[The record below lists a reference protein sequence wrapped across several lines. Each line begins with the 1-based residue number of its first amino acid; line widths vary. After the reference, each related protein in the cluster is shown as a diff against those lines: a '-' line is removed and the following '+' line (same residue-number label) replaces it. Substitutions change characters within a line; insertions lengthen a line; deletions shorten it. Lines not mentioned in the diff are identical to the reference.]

1 MTSETLR
8 AKREILLVAIALI
21 LGSIFIIFPFL
32 DAIILA
38 VVTAYLLSMLH
49 ENLTHYIK
57 SELLSTVVIISGL
70 LATISGGIYLFFSN
84 IFEII
89 QRLNVFTDSME
100 ELFLSTIEPLNLP
113 PYISSNISDFFSQ
126 ASSFT
131 TDFLLGLFT
140 SMPYFLIQTGIF
152 LVASIYI
159 YKDRKRIYTT
169 FDELI
174 DDLPETE
181 SRIIRSIVE
190 SIDQIFRGVFL
201 TQMTVAGIMAV
212 LAAAGFYLIGSL
224 TTPIPLVPLWALL
237 IGVFAIIPI
246 IAAFMVYTPLA
257 LYYLVAAEPLK
268 GSMIFLYGVIVL
280 QILPEILFRPWVGS
294 RNLNEHPLIIFIGFI
309 AGPLVFGVKG
319 IIIGPLMLILTKQ
332 FILNYADLVSGQD

>member
-159 YKDRKRIYTT
+159 YKDRKRIYTA

-201 TQMTVAGIMAV
+201 TQMMVAGIMAV
-212 LAAAGFYLIGSL
+212 LAAAGFYIIGSL

-268 GSMIFLYGVIVL
+268 GSMIFLYGIIVL

>member
-1 MTSETLR
+1 MVNETLR
-8 AKREILLVAIALI
+8 AKREILLVAFILI
-21 LGSIFIIFPFL
+21 LGSIFIILPFL

-70 LATISGGIYLFFSN
+70 LGTISGGLYLFFSN

-89 QRLNVFTDSME
+89 QRLNLFTSSME
-100 ELFLSTIEPLNLP
+100 DLFLSSIQPLNLP
-113 PYISSNISDFFSQ
+113 PYISGNISDFFSE
-126 ASSFT
+126 ASTFT
-131 TDFLLGLFT
+131 TDFLLGLFA

-159 YKDRKRIYTT
+159 YKDRKRIYTA
-169 FDELI
+169 FNELVN
-174 DDLPETE
+174 DLPETE
-181 SRIIRSIVE
+181 SRIIMSIVE

-201 TQMTVAGIMAV
+201 TQIMVAAIMAI
-212 LAAAGFYLIGSL
+212 LAAAGFYIIGTL
-224 TTPIPLVPLWALL
+224 TTPIPLVPLWAVL

-246 IAAFMVYTPLA
+246 IAAFMVYMPLA
-257 LYYLVAAEPLK
+257 LYYLMAAEPLK
-268 GSMIFLYGVIVL
+268 GSLIFVYGVIVL

-294 RNLNEHPLIIFIGFI
+294 KNLNEHPLIIFIGFI
-309 AGPLVFGVKG
+309 AGPLVLGVKG
-319 IIIGPLMLILTKQ
+319 IVVGPLMLILTKQ